1 MRLYT
6 VHLPA
11 AAGPEPALFER
22 AEFVRD
28 GFNLFAF
35 LFSALWCI
43 WKGLWVTAVAVI
55 VLIVGLVA
63 LGRALGLSGEAEFWL
78 QLVLAFL
85 FGLEASNLIRFR
97 LRRRGYTDA
106 GSVAADNLGD
116 AEAIFF
122 ARAADEMREAER
134 TGGAAAAG
142 APPAPRRKVTDIIGL
157 FPEYRGR

>member
-11 AAGPEPALFER
+11 GPGPALFER

-43 WKGLWVTAVAVI
+43 WKGLWVSAVAMI
-55 VLIVGLVA
+55 ALIIGLVA
-63 LGRALGLSGEAEFWL
+63 LGRALGLSSEAEFWL
-78 QLVLAFL
+78 QFVLALL

-122 ARAADEMREAER
+122 ARAADEMREADQAA
-134 TGGAAAAG
+134 GGAAGAA
-142 APPAPRRKVTDIIGL
+142 PAPRRKVTDIIGL